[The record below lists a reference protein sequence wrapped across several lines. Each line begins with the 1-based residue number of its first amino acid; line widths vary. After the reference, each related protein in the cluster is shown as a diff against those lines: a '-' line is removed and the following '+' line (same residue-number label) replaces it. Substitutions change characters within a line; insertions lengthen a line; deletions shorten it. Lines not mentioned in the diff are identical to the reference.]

1 MLKTLLLGASFAL
14 AIGAAAEAQP
24 SMPPSDTAPPSDSA
38 PPPADATAPSA
49 SQAGVDAAM
58 VAKPGM
64 VVKDNAGATV
74 GTVVQAGQTAEGVHA
89 VVVQVDGSP
98 FTLAAN
104 TLTPTGDGL
113 VSSMSKAQ
121 IKAAAAGR

>member
-1 MLKTLLLGASFAL
+1 MLKTLLLSASFAL
-14 AIGAAAEAQP
+14 AIGAAAQAQP

-38 PPPADATAPSA
+38 PPADATAPSA

-98 FTLAAN
+98 FTMAAN
-104 TLTPTGDGL
+104 TLTPTGEGL
-113 VSSMSKAQ
+113 VSSMTKAQ